1 MPQTAT
7 FGSVLEEADQLTL
20 DEQEALV
27 EVLRHR
33 TAEQRRQQI
42 VEDAREG
49 EEEFRRGECQPT
61 TVADLM
67 AELRS

>member
-1 MPQTAT
+1 MSQTAT
-7 FGSVLEEADQLTL
+7 FRSVLEDADQLTL

-27 EVLRHR
+27 DVLRHR

-42 VEDAREG
+42 VEDVFEG

-61 TVADLM
+61 TVSDLM
-67 AELRS
+67 AELQL